1 MMAIFNPLVSPMF
14 KYFILVMFFPL
25 TAISEENTRIDDILN
40 FYQIT
45 ETIGTGGQPKP
56 DQFISIRDAGFT
68 SVINLAMPDSPN
80 ALINEGEI
88 VTKLGMTYI
97 HIPVPWQSPSI
108 QDLERFM
115 GFMETLEKQKIFVH
129 CAANYRASAFTNRH
143 LRLNDNLSEE
153 KATSPILRQWLPE
166 MDENWKKII
175 NYKG

>member
-1 MMAIFNPLVSPMF
+1 MLKYLIFLLV
-14 KYFILVMFFPL
+14 VPL
-25 TAISEENTRIDDILN
+25 TVTSEENTRINEILN

-45 ETIGTGGQPKP
+45 DTIGTGGQPTP
-56 DQFISIRDAGFT
+56 DQFTSIRDAGFT

-80 ALINEGEI
+80 ALVNEGEI

-108 QDLERFM
+108 QDLERFL
-115 GFMETLEKQKIFVH
+115 GFMEILQKQKIFVH

-143 LRLNDNLSEE
+143 LRLNQNLPEE

-166 MDENWKKII
+166 MDEKWKKIVD
-175 NYKG
+175 YKG

>member
-1 MMAIFNPLVSPMF
+1 MLKYLIFLLV
-14 KYFILVMFFPL
+14 VPL
-25 TAISEENTRIDDILN
+25 TVTSEENTRINEILN

-45 ETIGTGGQPKP
+45 DTIGTGGQPTP
-56 DQFISIRDAGFT
+56 DQFTSIRDAGFT

-80 ALINEGEI
+80 ALVNEGEI

-108 QDLERFM
+108 QDLERFL
-115 GFMETLEKQKIFVH
+115 GFMEILQKQKIFVH

-143 LRLNDNLSEE
+143 LRLNQNLPEE

-166 MDENWKKII
+166 MDEKWKKII
-175 NYKG
+175 DYKG

>member
-1 MMAIFNPLVSPMF
+1 MLKYLILLLV
-14 KYFILVMFFPL
+14 VPL
-25 TAISEENTRIDDILN
+25 TVTSEENTRINEILN

-45 ETIGTGGQPKP
+45 DTIGTGGQPTP
-56 DQFISIRDAGFT
+56 DQFTSIRDAGFT

-80 ALINEGEI
+80 ALVNEGEI

-108 QDLERFM
+108 QDLERFL
-115 GFMETLEKQKIFVH
+115 GFMEILQKQKIFVH

-143 LRLNDNLSEE
+143 LRLNQNLPEE

-166 MDENWKKII
+166 MDEKWKKIVD
-175 NYKG
+175 YKG